1 MNNWKYNLGFE
12 GKALRELINKE
23 GGETIENIIAIYNQ
37 IVRCL
42 EYWKK
47 RLSESDKE
55 NWEYDIETMIED
67 LKCACPNIEDNTLS
81 YDEEEENLNYYLR
94 DFYDMCDNARVWI
107 GI

>member
-12 GKALRELINKE
+12 GKALRELINKD

-67 LKCACPNIEDNTLS
+67 LKCACPSTEDNTLS
-81 YDEEEENLNYYLR
+81 YDEEEEN
-94 DFYDMCDNARVWI
+94 I
-107 GI
+107 I